1 MRKQEK
7 EGTQMDDAMGG
18 GPAPSTASRM
28 MTPLDIQQQ
37 EFRTATRGYKM
48 RDVDEFLDQ
57 ITDAMTALLAENER
71 LRAGA
76 PASGIGAVDPADVN
90 RQSDEIIARAR
101 DEAARI
107 VAEAREQA
115 AVMAGAGAG
124 ATDTDR
130 TAVNAF
136 LVRERDFLQSL
147 AGLVQGHAESVKGMA
162 KAARQV
168 APQPSAAAEASAA
181 PTRAPESAPASP
193 SDEPEMGD
201 KSSDPTEATTPEPA
215 AAAPMEAPATEQPV
229 VLNEPEPASVGRT
242 EDPSTTPEDDS
253 SLRELFWGED

>member
-1 MRKQEK
+1 VRSKDK
-7 EGTQMDDAMGG
+7 EGTQMDDALGLE
-18 GPAPSTASRM
+18 PAPSTASRM

-57 ITDAMTALLAENER
+57 VTDAMTAVLAENER

-76 PASGIGAVDPADVN
+76 PASGIGSVDPGDVAH
-90 RQSDEIIARAR
+90 QSDEIIARAR

-115 AVMAGAGAG
+115 AVMAGAGAS
-124 ATDTDR
+124 TDADR
-130 TAVNAF
+130 SAVNAF
-136 LVRERDFLQSL
+136 LLRERDFLQSL

-162 KAARQV
+162 RAAREAS
-168 APQPSAAAEASAA
+168 APAVPPEEAAEATQLVPEQRSGSQ
-181 PTRAPESAPASP
+181 RKGAPEPV
-193 SDEPEMGD
+193 
-201 KSSDPTEATTPEPA
+201 ATSEPA
-215 AAAPMEAPATEQPV
+215 PPEQAKSRDEETATLSDGEPV
-229 VLNEPEPASVGRT
+229 VLNEPEPASVGRG
-242 EDPSTTPEDDS
+242 EAEPKAAGDDDS